1 MLMDNSKDLISN
13 AEYEGWPVVFLICK
27 KHWDLFADYKYA
39 HLSDSEHC
47 ILCHPIENDSLGG

>member
-1 MLMDNSKDLISN
+1 MDNSKDLISN

-47 ILCHPIENDSLGG
+47 ILCHPIENDRLGG